1 MKRGIR
7 REIEGELEGMKGELE
22 GMERRIER

>member
-7 REIEGELEGMKGELE
+7 RDIEGELEGMKGELE